1 MTSMIVFAAIPI
13 FFILIGVEWWLDH
26 RSGKHY
32 MPFADAFGSLALGV
46 WSISTKVILISIGGW
61 IYLDLLSG
69 VTLFSSIAMT
79 PLMWLVAFV
88 LYDFC
93 YYWFHRISHECNFF
107 WASHVV
113 HHQSEEYNLTT
124 ALRQTS
130 SGLFGFLFY
139 FPLYIIGFSPS
150 VIATV
155 GAINLVYQFWVHTR
169 YIDRLGWLDRV
180 FVTPSNHRVHHGQN
194 DVYIDKNHGG
204 VLVVWDRLFGTFQ
217 DEIPGLKIAYGVT
230 VPVRSLS
237 PLAANLQVW
246 KQMLRD
252 IPRAANWREAF
263 RLVFGRTGWRSESMQ
278 EDFPLAK
285 TMARGGTL
293 SRYQPSVEMPMIA
306 YAAFQ
311 LTVCSLLATFFA
323 LNSASYNEPTL
334 WLTWLLI
341 STPLVTCARLME
353 RRINSYR
360 WECLRLLV
368 SVMVVLALPLSLHIH
383 LLLSYL
389 IINCLALALLGH
401 TMRGS
406 EQYPSSSS

>member
-1 MTSMIVFAAIPI
+1 MIVFAAIPI
-13 FFILIGVEWWLDH
+13 FFLLIGIEWWLDH

-61 IYLDLLSG
+61 VYLDLLHG
-69 VTLFSSIAMT
+69 VTLFEAIEMT
-79 PLMWLVAFV
+79 PLTWCLAFV

-130 SGLFGFLFY
+130 SGLFSFIFY
-139 FPLYIIGFSPS
+139 FPLYLIGFSP
-150 VIATV
+150 VTIATV

-194 DVYIDKNHGG
+194 DVYIDRNHGG
-204 VLVVWDRLFGTFQ
+204 VFVVWDRLFGTFQ
-217 DEIPGLKIAYGVT
+217 EEIPGLKIDYGVT

-237 PLAANLQVW
+237 PLTANFQVW
-246 KQMLRD
+246 KQMVLD
-252 IPRAANWREAF
+252 IPRAKNWFEAL
-263 RLVFGRTGWRSESMQ
+263 RLVFGRTGWRAQ
-278 EDFPLAK
+278 HIQDRYPLEK
-285 TMARGGTL
+285 TKARGGTL
-293 SRYQPSVEMPMIA
+293 ARYRPVLTVQMIA

-311 LTVCSLLATFFA
+311 LGACSLLGTLFA
-323 LNSASYNEPTL
+323 LSASSYDNSTL

-341 STPLVTCARLME
+341 SAPLMSCAGMLEQKANSSRME
-353 RRINSYR
+353 
-360 WECLRLLV
+360 WLRLCL
-368 SVMVVLALPLSLHIH
+368 SLAVVLTLPLSLDARVIVG
-383 LLLSYL
+383 YL
-389 IINCLALALLGH
+389 AVNALALVLLGLAKS
-401 TMRGS
+401 TT
-406 EQYPSSSS
+406 EQSSLT

>member
-13 FFILIGVEWWLDH
+13 FFLLIGIEWWLDR

-61 IYLDLLSG
+61 VYLDLLSG
-69 VTLFSSIAMT
+69 VTLFEAIEMT
-79 PLMWLVAFV
+79 PVLWLVAFV

-130 SGLFGFLFY
+130 SGLFGFVFY
-139 FPLYIIGFSPS
+139 FPLYLIGFSPAT
-150 VIATV
+150 IATV

-169 YIDRLGWLDRV
+169 YVDRLGWLDRV

-194 DVYIDKNHGG
+194 DVYIDRNHGG
-204 VLVVWDRLFGTFQ
+204 VFVIWDRLFGTFQ
-217 DEIPGLKIAYGVT
+217 EEIPGLKIDFGVT

-237 PLAANLQVW
+237 PLTANLQVW
-246 KQMLRD
+246 KQMAIDL
-252 IPRAANWREAF
+252 PRAKNWLESL
-263 RLVFGRTGWRSESMQ
+263 RLVFGRTGWRAQHMK
-278 EDFPLAK
+278 DDYPLAK
-285 TMARGGTL
+285 TSARGGTL
-293 SRYQPSVEMPMIA
+293 TRYKPKLTPPMIV

-311 LTVCSLLATFFA
+311 LSVCSVLATFFA
-323 LNSASYNEPTL
+323 LNSSSYDNPTL

-341 STPLVTCARLME
+341 SAPLVSCAGLLE
-353 RRINSYR
+353 EKSNSFR
-360 WECLRLLV
+360 VEWLRLCL
-368 SVMVVLALPLSLHIH
+368 STAVVLTLPLSLDVRI
-383 LLLSYL
+383 LVGYL
-389 IINCLALALLGH
+389 AVNALALVLLGRLIH
-401 TMRGS
+401 AT
-406 EQYPSSSS
+406 EQSSIS